1 MEGILDAGCGLD
13 VRKEAIAA
21 CIISRLEDAEKSKS
35 PLNVEIKAFKAPPG
49 DLRRLKRW
57 IEGRGRRGAAM
68 EGAGV
73 YRRPARG
80 VLEGA
85 FGGGVGIIAANS
97 RDMRN
102 ARGKKSGKEDA
113 RRISLLLRAGALE
126 DSFTPEASARDLR
139 DPARH
144 RKHIGEDV
152 RAQKSR
158 MERFPQRKGFKLP
171 AFSADASGAS
181 GRNSPGALREKGRIS
196 PEGVRGGLCGSARR
210 KTEGMLFALN
220 GLPGPSGMPR
230 LRRMPDMPDLLS
242 NRQKTIEMDI
252 DEAAS
257 EFAPQIEPL
266 ETIPGAGPTAAK
278 AVIGET
284 GADPGEFPAAAQ
296 FCPRTGPCPGESES
310 AGKKKHENKFR
321 KYLRQKQ
328 LMRMRLGNDPQ
339 KRLISLKILL
349 EAASGARPAKSSGG
363 RRPQNGGRHMLHA
376 EEQSILQRRIL

>member
-21 CIISRLEDAEKSKS
+21 CTAGRREDAEKSKS
-35 PLNVEIKAFKAPPG
+35 PLNVEIKAFKSPPG
-49 DLRRLKRW
+49 DLQRLKRW

-73 YRRPARG
+73 YWRPACG

-85 FGGGVGIIAANS
+85 FGGGVGIIAANA
-97 RDMRN
+97 RDMHN

-113 RRISLLLRAGALE
+113 RWISPLLRAGALE

-171 AFSADASGAS
+171 TFSADAFGAS
-181 GRNSPGALREKGRIS
+181 GRNSPGVLREKGRIS
-196 PEGVRGGLCGSARR
+196 PEGIRSGLCGSARR

-220 GLPGPSGMPR
+220 GFPGPSGMPHP
-230 LRRMPDMPDLLS
+230 RRMPDMLDLLS

-252 DEAAS
+252 GEAAS
-257 EFAPQIEPL
+257 EFAPQIGLL
-266 ETIPGAGPTAAK
+266 ETIPGVGPTAAK

-284 GADPGEFPAAAQ
+284 GVDPGKFPAAAQ
-296 FCPRTGPCPGESES
+296 FCSWAGLCPGENES
-310 AGKKKHENKFR
+310 AGKKK
-321 KYLRQKQ
+321 
-328 LMRMRLGNDPQ
+328 
-339 KRLISLKILL
+339 
-349 EAASGARPAKSSGG
+349 A
-363 RRPQNGGRHMLHA
+363 
-376 EEQSILQRRIL
+376 